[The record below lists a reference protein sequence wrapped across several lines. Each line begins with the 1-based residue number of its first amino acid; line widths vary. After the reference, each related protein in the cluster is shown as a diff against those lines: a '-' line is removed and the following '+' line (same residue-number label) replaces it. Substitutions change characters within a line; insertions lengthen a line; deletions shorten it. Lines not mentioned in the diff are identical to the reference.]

1 MGRDAMEQGK
11 ILERGDR
18 VELDIEIGNQGQ
30 EGLDKAQDMDT
41 LADVA
46 ESVASAEAEGIQS
59 QGGKFHCEPPC
70 QFKAKT
76 AWKLQRHQNAKQGC
90 VRGLLLP
97 CEYCG
102 ENVGRADKL
111 RAHLKKDV
119 CLSRHSCDKCP
130 QKFSTVKLLREHKTA
145 SH

>member
-1 MGRDAMEQGK
+1 M
-11 ILERGDR
+11 
-18 VELDIEIGNQGQ
+18 N
-30 EGLDKAQDMDT
+30 T

-46 ESVASAEAEGIQS
+46 ESVASAEAEGIQA

-90 VRGLLLP
+90 VRLKLSKVRLCTKAIYRGLLLP

-111 RAHLKKDV
+111 RAHLKKGV

-145 SH
+145 SHK